1 MSPEPIIRP
10 SEDLVGSAVGFA
22 RLPPEIV
29 MEIFTQCCS
38 EQYPIHASEA
48 VRISHVDSAWRNLA
62 LSMPTLWAT
71 FSIKIAQLVEPRLG
85 GKHIHTRLNEGVLR
99 LLDVHLERSAKS
111 SLSFSVDLYTIDSE
125 MMPAALDLLT
135 PLVGH
140 SDRWKFVKLPYV
152 PEFAPLFARLIG
164 RLGRLERLDLRVQE
178 MHNDGVDRNYFA
190 VAPRLRRL
198 ALGASLARNLPFPP
212 NQLTELHLGAA
223 PTMELSQFMTLCPC
237 PYLTTLILNPYYPL
251 QRQPAPQPLAP
262 LLHLHTL
269 ILAIRDG
276 YSRNPTIEVLDLL
289 TAPSLQNLEVVGV
302 REIQLPRQA
311 FVAFL
316 ERSGCT
322 LQALSI
328 TYKDNLPVPTLLS
341 NLRAVPSLTH
351 LAIFAR
357 GKEHTALDLILQSLT
372 LSDASREPLLPN
384 LTSFQLQA
392 TTFRATLVDMVAS
405 RLAYGLEPNISR
417 LRELILRIPNT
428 EAAHQLDTL
437 ISDKGLVVS
446 YPPRYKRSTLFI

>member
-1 MSPEPIIRP
+1 
-10 SEDLVGSAVGFA
+10 
-22 RLPPEIV
+22 
-29 MEIFTQCCS
+29 
-38 EQYPIHASEA
+38 
-48 VRISHVDSAWRNLA
+48 
-62 LSMPTLWAT
+62 MPALWAT
-71 FSIKIAQLVEPRLG
+71 FSIKITELVEPGFG
-85 GKHIHTRLNEGVLR
+85 GEYTLRNEGVLR

-111 SLSFSVDLYTIDSE
+111 SLSFNLDLHKMGNE
-125 MMPAALDLLT
+125 MPAVALDLLT
-135 PLVGH
+135 PLVEH
-140 SDRWKFVKLPYV
+140 SERWKFVKLPYA
-152 PEFAPLFARLIG
+152 PEFASLLASLIG
-164 RLGRLERLDLRVQE
+164 RLGRLQSLDLRIQGMLGNE
-178 MHNDGVDRNYFA
+178 GVDNNYFA
-190 VAPRLRRL
+190 VAPQLQRL
-198 ALGASLARNLPFPP
+198 ALGASLAQKMPFPHD
-212 NQLTELHLGAA
+212 QLTELHLGAS

-237 PYLTTLILNPYYPL
+237 PYLTTLVLNPYYPL
-251 QRQPAPQPLAP
+251 QRQPTPQPLAP

-276 YSRNPTIEVLDLL
+276 YSRNPVIEILDLL

-372 LSDASREPLLPN
+372 LSDPSREPLLPN

-392 TTFRATLVDMVAS
+392 TNFRATVVDMVAS
-405 RLAYGLEPNISR
+405 RLAYGLESNISR
-417 LRELILRIPNT
+417 LRELILHNMPDT
-428 EAAHQLDTL
+428 EAARRLD
-437 ISDKGLVVS
+437 SFDDKGLVVS
-446 YPPRYKRSTLFI
+446 YPPRYTRSTLFI